1 MATNTYATDL
11 EFIGDIIQTKLNEQ
25 PARRKYANTVTTAI
39 GTAITVISQVLL
51 LPLDLPDWVMWA
63 ALALTSLGT
72 VLGVNKTKN
81 GFSDSQIEKLR
92 QWQSQYIDRQHNL
105 AHVNQNT
112 GITHAAPV
120 GAPRHAAAELS
131 STMTAEDLGRMVDQF
146 LGKKK

>member
-1 MATNTYATDL
+1 MATNAYATDL

-25 PARRKYANTVTTAI
+25 PGRRKYANTVTTAI

-81 GFSDSQIEKLR
+81 GFSDSQI
-92 QWQSQYIDRQHNL
+92 
-105 AHVNQNT
+105 VNPDT

-120 GAPRHAAAELS
+120 GVPRHAAAELS

>member
-1 MATNTYATDL
+1 MATNAYATDL

-25 PARRKYANTVTTAI
+25 PGRRKYANTVTTA
-39 GTAITVISQVLL
+39 VISQVLL

-105 AHVNQNT
+105 AHVNPDT

-120 GAPRHAAAELS
+120 GVPRHAAAELS